1 MKSFTVRHAN
11 NAETQSG
18 YLLLETMI
26 TIGILAVG
34 LLGISAMQ
42 LTSLKSGHSAVQRGE
57 AAFLVA
63 AMTDRMRANTYG
75 VYANNY
81 HNLTRSSVMQ
91 TGEIS
96 NAQERAQFDY
106 DVWRNEID
114 RLFTT
119 STSPT
124 GTINC
129 LTTTNCVLEIGWE
142 DNRANSA
149 LQNEFLN
156 LNDNNATNDKTAPKY
171 KHVVSVVF

>member
-1 MKSFTVRHAN
+1 MKSFKVRHAN
-11 NAETQSG
+11 AKRQSG

-63 AMTDRMRANTYG
+63 AMTDRMRANTYA
-75 VYANNY
+75 VYANHY
-81 HNLTRSSVMQ
+81 HNLTRSSSMQ

-96 NAQERAQFDY
+96 NSQERAQFDY

-114 RLFTT
+114 RLFN
-119 STSPT
+119 SSASPL

-129 LTTTNCVLEIGWE
+129 LTTTNCVLEISWD

-149 LQNEFLN
+149 LQNEYLN
-156 LNDNNATNDKTAPKY
+156 LNDNNAGNDITAPKY

>member
-1 MKSFTVRHAN
+1 MKLLTAMPFGSKKQR
-11 NAETQSG
+11 G

-26 TIGILAVG
+26 TIGILSVG
-34 LLGISAMQ
+34 LLGIGAMQ
-42 LTSLKSGHSAVQRGE
+42 LTSLKNGHSAVQRGE

-75 VYANNY
+75 VYANQY
-81 HNLTRSSVMQ
+81 HNLIRSTVMQ

-96 NAQERAQFDY
+96 NSQERAQFDY

-114 RLFTT
+114 RLFN
-119 STSPT
+119 SSASPL

-129 LTTTNCVLEIGWE
+129 VTTTNCVLEISWD
-142 DNRANSA
+142 DNRANSD
-149 LQNEFLN
+149 LQNEYLK

>member
-1 MKSFTVRHAN
+1 MKPYKASPIIFKK
-11 NAETQSG
+11 QSG

-42 LTSLKSGHSAVQRGE
+42 LTSLKNGHSAVQRGE

-63 AMTDRMRANTYG
+63 AMTDRMRANTYA
-75 VYANNY
+75 VYANHY
-81 HNLTRSSVMQ
+81 HNLTRSTVMQ

-114 RLFTT
+114 QLFN
-119 STSPT
+119 SSASPQ

-129 LTTTNCVLEIGWE
+129 LTTTNCVLEISWE
-142 DNRANSA
+142 DNRANSE
-149 LQNEFLN
+149 LQNEYLE
-156 LNDNNATNDKTAPKY
+156 LNDNIAANDKTAPKY